1 MKIRN
6 FIKYFIASILII
18 NFAKCDLEDLGLD
31 PHIQKRT
38 KVLACVSLAKSRMS
52 QDVEYVDNLIKLIN
66 EHFSIQDGKNKLL
79 SLALV
84 NCYSRIGLTKG
95 LEV

>member
-1 MKIRN
+1 MKNILPFIFSMILLLNPIRTE
-6 FIKYFIASILII
+6 LD
-18 NFAKCDLEDLGLD
+18 DLNLD

-52 QDVEYVDNLIKLIN
+52 QDVDYVNQMIKLIN
-66 EHFSIQDGKNKLL
+66 EHFNIEDGKNKLL

-84 NCYSRIGLTKG
+84 NCYSRIGLVKA